1 MCMMTG
7 VHATPQVLSFSHAS
21 YKKFKTTDQA
31 LHAFELYQQ
40 SSGGKINV
48 QMNENET
55 SFPENKHM
63 KIFPWKDA
71 ILRFVVVSVVVL
83 VFMYC
88 KK

>member
-1 MCMMTG
+1 MYEDWGLCN
-7 VHATPQVLSFSHAS
+7 AQVSSFSHAS

-55 SFPENKHM
+55 SFPENKHRNL
-63 KIFPWKDA
+63 FPWKDA
-71 ILRFVVVSVVVL
+71 ILRFVLVSMVVL
-83 VFMYC
+83 VIMYW